1 MPQHFD
7 APPQWEWYIV
17 WYFFL
22 GGLAGG
28 AYLIGTLLRLMGDP
42 RDQGVSRLA
51 FLVAFPAMV
60 ICPILLTLDLG
71 HPARFWHMLVNSRT
85 GALNFKYW
93 SPMSMGAWALLGFG
107 LFATLSF
114 IEALV
119 QEGRLRHGL
128 ARGIADVMGGVLG
141 RLFMVLGALFGL
153 FVAGYTGV
161 LLSVSNQPVWS
172 DTWALGGLF
181 LASGLSVG
189 AATLAIVTRARVDA
203 PTTERKLSR
212 ADRVFIVLELVLLA
226 VFFAT
231 LGALAG
237 RLFAPR
243 WLVLWVL
250 VAVGTLGPLLMY
262 RAPGAGRRG
271 SPVLA
276 GWLVL
281 LGGLALRIVVIFGA
295 QI

>member
-1 MPQHFD
+1 MPQHFV

-28 AYLIGTLLRLMGDP
+28 AYLIGTLLRLLGDA
-42 RDQGVSRLA
+42 RDQRVARLA
-51 FLVAFPAMV
+51 FLVAFLAMV

-93 SPMSMGAWALLGFG
+93 SPMSVGAWALLGFG

-128 ARGIADVMGGVLG
+128 ARGIADVMGSGLG
-141 RLFMVLGALFGL
+141 RVLMILGALFGL

-189 AATLAIVTRARVDA
+189 AATLVIVARAQADA
-203 PTTERKLSR
+203 PTTERKLVR
-212 ADRVFIVLELVLLA
+212 ADRVFLVLELVLLA
-226 VFFAT
+226 AFFVT
-231 LGALAG
+231 LGTLAG

-243 WLVLWVL
+243 WLALWAL
-250 VAVGTLGPLLMY
+250 VAIGILVPLIVS
-262 RAPGAGRRG
+262 REPGAGRRG
-271 SPVLA
+271 VPVLA
-276 GWLVL
+276 GLLVL
-281 LGGLALRIVVIFGA
+281 LGGLALRIVVVFGA
-295 QI
+295 QM

>member
-1 MPQHFD
+1 MPQHFV
-7 APPQWEWYIV
+7 APPLWEWYIV

-181 LASGLSVG
+181 LASGLSVA
-189 AATLAIVTRARVDA
+189 AATLAILARSRADA
-203 PTTERKLSR
+203 ASTERKLSR
-212 ADRVFIVLELVLLA
+212 ADRIFIVLELLLLA
-226 VFFAT
+226 AFFVT
-231 LGALAG
+231 LGTLAG

-243 WLVLWVL
+243 WIVLWVL
-250 VAVGTLGPLLMY
+250 VALGTFAPLLMH
-262 RAPGAGRRG
+262 RAPGAGRAG
-271 SPVLA
+271 APVLA
-276 GWLVL
+276 AGLVL
-281 LGGLALRIVVIFGA
+281 LGGLALRIVLVFGA
-295 QI
+295 QM

>member
-1 MPQHFD
+1 MPQHFV

-51 FLVAFPAMV
+51 FLVAFPAMA

-71 HPARFWHMLVNSRT
+71 RPTRFWHMMINSRT
-85 GALNFKYW
+85 LEPNFKYW
-93 SPMSMGAWALLGFG
+93 SPMSLGAWVLFFFG

-119 QEGRLRHGL
+119 REGRLRHPL
-128 ARGIADVMGGVLG
+128 ARRIADVMGGAVGRVL
-141 RLFMVLGALFGL
+141 MVVGALCGL

-161 LLSVSNQPVWS
+161 LLSVSNQPIWS

-181 LASGLSVG
+181 LASGLSV
-189 AATLAIVTRARVDA
+189 AAAKLAILARGRAGA
-203 PTTERKLSR
+203 EATERKLTR
-212 ADRVFIVLELVLLA
+212 ADRFFIVLELVLLVA
-226 VFFAT
+226 FFAT
-231 LGALAG
+231 LGALAS
-237 RLFAPR
+237 RLLEPR
-243 WLVLWVL
+243 WLALWVL
-250 VAVGTLGPLLMY
+250 VAAGTLIPLVMY
-262 RAPGAGRRG
+262 RAPAAGRGG

-276 GWLVL
+276 GCLVL
-281 LGGLALRIVVIFGA
+281 LGGLALRIVVIFGS
-295 QI
+295 QV